1 MKDARLELG
10 RYISN
15 PFDKQ
20 GRIPSQLNFRE
31 LFRDNYA
38 TENGG
43 SPWVPSRYTFEDL
56 TKAVQNRKVIH
67 NPRLNYVPN
76 SPFWDTNN
84 ELPEQSYE
92 MFAGL
97 GRFKRAEDYNFD
109 EGRALTRVRPEDQPD
124 FNPGWMEAYKLS
136 PTVRPDKRA
145 KNPMPRTRNPDPNG
159 FIMQLAESRAEN
171 EFKDN
176 VSVAQLLADKKLNP
190 TEERVGQ
197 EKITEEEQN
206 ISPGKTITTT

>member
-15 PFDKQ
+15 PFDNK
-20 GRIPSQLNFRE
+20 GRIPSQLSFRE
-31 LFRDNYA
+31 LFRDKYA
-38 TENGG
+38 TEHGG

-76 SPFWDTNN
+76 SPFWDDNN
-84 ELPEQSYE
+84 ELPEQGYE
-92 MFAGL
+92 MFQGL
-97 GRFKRAEDYNFD
+97 GRFKRDDYNFD

-124 FNPGWMEAYKLS
+124 FNPEWMEAYKLS

-171 EFKDN
+171 EMENN

-190 TEERVGQ
+190 TEERIGQ
-197 EKITEEEQN
+197 EKITQEEQN
-206 ISPGKTITTT
+206 ISPAKTIG